1 MDATKVMKE
10 MVSTFDELIKAF
22 ERRQERLEEIEPDS
36 EGETHDKW
44 EDSSSELDDLIQEAE
59 EFKDNLNEMKRQI
72 DDYQFEYGGLK
83 RLV

>member
-10 MVSTFDELIKAF
+10 MVSTFDELIKAL

-44 EDSSSELDDLIQEAE
+44 EDSS
-59 EFKDNLNEMKRQI
+59 
-72 DDYQFEYGGLK
+72 
-83 RLV
+83 

>member
-10 MVSTFDELIKAF
+10 MVSTFDELIKAL

-36 EGETHDKW
+36 EGEAHDKW